1 MLMVLGVLESIGRR
15 QCTRL
20 DDSRCPAT
28 ISQAGALRE
37 WGQSRQPAEP
47 HYFIERLGTRG
58 LPICMVMTHDVRF
71 WDEKAPDIFDE
82 LIAPPGPLP
91 LPRDSTRV
99 KQTLHPTHLA
109 SQTKTCLKVSL
120 NDARASPPCPD
131 RFHVTRVNKIPDRR
145 KSRSLIV
152 PTRQL

>member
-47 HYFIERLGTRG
+47 HYFIERLGTNPRTADLHGDDSRRG
-58 LPICMVMTHDVRF
+58 F

-145 KSRSLIV
+145 IR
-152 PTRQL
+152 

>member
-1 MLMVLGVLESIGRR
+1 MPGDDKSGRR
-15 QCTRL
+15 AARMGSITSTGGTALFYRETRNPRTADL
-20 DDSRCPAT
+20 HGDDSR
-28 ISQAGALRE
+28 
-37 WGQSRQPAEP
+37 
-47 HYFIERLGTRG
+47 RG
-58 LPICMVMTHDVRF
+58 F

-82 LIAPPGPLP
+82 LIAPPGSLP

-145 KSRSLIV
+145 IR
-152 PTRQL
+152 